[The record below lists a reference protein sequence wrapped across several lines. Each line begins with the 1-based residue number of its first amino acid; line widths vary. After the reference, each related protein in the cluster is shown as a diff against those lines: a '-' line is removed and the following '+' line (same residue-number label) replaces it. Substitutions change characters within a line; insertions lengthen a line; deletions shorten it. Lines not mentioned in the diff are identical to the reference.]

1 MNANAATPLTALSAL
16 PGSVLGRAETPVAF
30 VNAILAAYAQCG
42 NNPSAMLAQAQ
53 IAPSILKK
61 PGGCITAL
69 QFELASGL
77 AMRELDDE
85 ALGWFE
91 RRLPWGSYGML
102 VRASLTAPT
111 LGLALQRWCRHHNLL
126 TERIQLELTEQ
137 DGVASLVLSEQTKP
151 GAWGAQRSAQV
162 EEETAQRS
170 GDTEQN
176 AGPSR
181 LPSETNALGGLR
193 EFCIVSVLRNALGVA
208 CWLSDSRIDL
218 TATTL
223 RYAPPA
229 HVSSY
234 GVLFD
239 GPCQFEAQTNS
250 LQFDALYLALPV
262 RRDEAALQRM
272 LERALLLTVRPYR
285 RDRLLVEKVRQLL
298 RQDAA
303 TLRSAD
309 TLSERLNV
317 SVRSLHRQLKEEGS
331 SLQEIKDTVRRE
343 LALDLL
349 LKTQRPLK
357 QIAERVG
364 FTNEK
369 SFLRAFKGW
378 TGQTPDVLRKAKAA
392 TR

>member
-1 MNANAATPLTALSAL
+1 MNANAATPLTALSTL

-30 VNAILAAYAQCG
+30 VNAILAAYARRG
-42 NNPSAMLAQAQ
+42 LSPASMLKQAQ
-53 IAPSILKK
+53 ITPAILKK
-61 PGGCITAL
+61 PGGRITAL

-111 LGLALQRWCRHHNLL
+111 FGVALKRWCRHHNLL
-126 TERIQLELTEQ
+126 TGNIQLQLTEQ
-137 DGVASLVLSEQTKP
+137 DGVATLRL
-151 GAWGAQRSAQV
+151 
-162 EEETAQRS
+162 
-170 GDTEQN
+170 TEHAN
-176 AGPSR
+176 LGP
-181 LPSETNALGGLR
+181 LR

-208 CWLSDSRIDL
+208 CWLSDSRVEL
-218 TATTL
+218 QQTTL

-229 HVSSY
+229 HRSSY

-239 GPCQFEAQTNS
+239 GPCTFNAEANS
-250 LQFDALYLALPV
+250 LQVDALYLTLPL

-285 RDRLLVEKVRQLL
+285 RDRLLVEKARQLL

-303 TLRSAD
+303 ILRSAD
-309 TLSERLNV
+309 ALAERLNV
-317 SVRSLHRQLKEEGS
+317 SVRSLHRQLKDEGR
-331 SLQEIKDTVRRE
+331 SLQAIKDAVRRE

-378 TGQTPDVLRKAKAA
+378 TGQTPDAVRQAGE
-392 TR
+392 R